1 MRYAVAVE
9 PKSVT
14 VKTADSPSC
23 PDGSV
28 RVAVAYVG
36 ICHSDISEVSA
47 GTADFPARLGHE
59 VSGIVTDSRS
69 ADIAVGARVAAYV
82 DDGCATDIIVPA
94 DRIIPLHERC
104 TLLDGAL
111 AEPLACVVGGI
122 DTLDPTGADEVAV
135 VGAGFMGLLGIRLLV
150 ARGLSVLAVDPR
162 ELVRKW
168 ALAWGA
174 TSAADPDDVKPV
186 DRQRFGVVIEAS
198 GTANGL
204 RLADSLVGVGGT
216 LGMLG
221 YHQSE
226 SGLRTIDMESWN
238 YRGLTSISMHHRD
251 PSKVVAWMHRAQR
264 LSAHGV
270 VRPCELVDLLVPLED
285 CPPYLAGTVSHSGVK
300 AVVDVGGELT

>member
-9 PKSVT
+9 PKWVT

-23 PDGSV
+23 PAGAV

-36 ICHSDISEVSA
+36 ICHSDISDVSA

-59 VSGIVTDSRS
+59 VSGIVTDSRN

-82 DDGCATDIIVPA
+82 DDGCATDIVVPA
-94 DRIIPLHERC
+94 DRIIPLHARC

-122 DTLDPTGADEVAV
+122 DMLDLTGANEVAL
-135 VGAGFMGLLGIRLLV
+135 VGAGFMGLLATRLLV
-150 ARGLSVLAVDPR
+150 ARGLSVVAIDPR
-162 ELVRKW
+162 ELARKW

-174 TSAADPDDVKPV
+174 TSAADPHDVKPV

-198 GTANGL
+198 GTAAGL
-204 RLADSLVGVGGT
+204 QLAGDLVGLGGT

-238 YRGLTSISMHHRD
+238 YRGLTSVSMHHRD
-251 PSKVVAWMHRAQR
+251 PRNLVQWMHRAQR
-264 LSAHGV
+264 LSAHGI
-270 VRPCELVDLLVPLED
+270 VRPSELVDLRVALED
-285 CPPYLAGTVSHSGVK
+285 SPPYLSGTVPHPGVK
-300 AVVDVGGELT
+300 AVVEVGGDPT

>member
-9 PKSVT
+9 PKWVT

-23 PDGSV
+23 PAGAV

-36 ICHSDISEVSA
+36 ICHSDISDVSS

-82 DDGCATDIIVPA
+82 DDGCATDIVVPA
-94 DRIIPLHERC
+94 DRIIPLHARC

-122 DTLDPTGADEVAV
+122 DMLDLTGANEVAL
-135 VGAGFMGLLGIRLLV
+135 VGAGFMGLLATRLLV
-150 ARGLSVLAVDPR
+150 ARGLSVVAIDPR
-162 ELVRKW
+162 ELARKW
-168 ALAWGA
+168 ALACGA
-174 TSAADPDDVKPV
+174 TSAADPHDVKPV
-186 DRQRFGVVIEAS
+186 DRRRFGVVIEAS
-198 GTANGL
+198 GTAAGL
-204 RLADSLVGVGGT
+204 QLAGDLVGVGGT

-238 YRGLTSISMHHRD
+238 YRGLTSVSMHHRD
-251 PSKVVAWMHRAQR
+251 PRKLVQWMHRAQR
-264 LSAHGV
+264 LSAHGI
-270 VRPCELVDLLVPLED
+270 VRPSELVDLRVALED
-285 CPPYLAGTVSHSGVK
+285 SPPYLSGTLPHPGVK
-300 AVVDVGGELT
+300 AVVEVGGDPT